1 MLPPVMAHLERRGD
15 ERYRFDQPLQFTVD
29 APVSGYR
36 GARLGA
42 GHSIELGAGGLLVHT
57 EQPPD
62 DGEQVEIQIA
72 WPLPAQG
79 VCPVVLVIQAIVV
92 RTDARGT
99 ALRMRSYEFQMAG
112 TRSLDP
118 SISSGATCNLIG

>member
-15 ERYRFDQPLQFTVD
+15 ERYRFGQPLQFSVHGPGS
-29 APVSGYR
+29 ACL

-42 GHSIELGAGGLLVHT
+42 GHTIELGAGGLLVHT
-57 EQPPD
+57 EHPPS
-62 DGEQVEIQIA
+62 DGEQVEIQIT

-112 TRSLDP
+112 TRSLDA
-118 SISSGATCNLIG
+118 SISSGVTCNLIG